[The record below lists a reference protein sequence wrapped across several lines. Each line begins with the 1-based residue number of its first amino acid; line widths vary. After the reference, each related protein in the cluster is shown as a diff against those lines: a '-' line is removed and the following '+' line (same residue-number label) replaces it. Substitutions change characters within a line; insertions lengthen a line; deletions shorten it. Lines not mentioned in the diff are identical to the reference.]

1 MLHEAAADEARV
13 IAGGQ
18 TLVPLMAMRLA
29 RPRRLIDIARLGELA
44 FVRREQGTI
53 AIGATTKH
61 YVLEQDPL
69 VRAELP
75 LLAKVMPHVGHAPIR
90 ARGTIGGSLAN
101 ADPAAEIV
109 LVAITLGAAL
119 VCRDGASTIDT
130 AADEFFTGAMTTA
143 LSPTAVLTCA
153 RFPIWSH
160 ARIGVG
166 FHEVSARSS
175 DFAFAAAAAQVVLD
189 EAGICR
195 RAALGIGAICGV
207 PLRLDRLG
215 DTLEGR
221 SLDQVDESLIRDE
234 VASMLADREVFADLH
249 ASADY
254 RRRAAVTLLARAI
267 TDAFRSASLIPP
279 PKGRTSA
286 DSLSGAAISAIPPPE
301 KGRSA
306 PPEWGGGRRVGV
318 DSQPRSSPSASAERR
333 TPTRQHLLR
342 SEANA
347 VDLPLAGGGMA
358 RSPLEARSTAHA
370 TAFHK
375 RVELKVNG
383 EARAVEVEARTS
395 LLDCLREQLLLT
407 GAHAGCEHG
416 VCGACTVL
424 IDGRPIRS
432 CLMFAVQADGYAVTT
447 IEGIAPAPGELSP
460 IQDAFCETHGMQC
473 GYCTPAMILTAH
485 ALLANNPAPSR
496 AEIVAAISADLCR
509 CTGYAQ
515 IIEAVALAAERMRG
529 LNRPAS
535 AT

>member
-1 MLHEAAADEARV
+1 MLHEAAADEARC

-109 LVAITLGAAL
+109 WVAIPLGAAV
-119 VCRDGASTIDT
+119 VCRDGASTMDT

-143 LSPTAVLTCA
+143 LPPTAVLTCA
-153 RFPIWSH
+153 RFPIWPH

-175 DFAFAAAAAQVVLD
+175 DFAFAAAAAQVALD

-286 DSLSGAAISAIPPPE
+286 DSLSGAASSAIPPPE
-301 KGRSA
+301 RGRSA
-306 PPEWGGGRRVGV
+306 SPDLVGGSRVGV

-333 TPTRQHLLR
+333 TPTRQ
-342 SEANA
+342 
-347 VDLPLAGGGMA
+347 
-358 RSPLEARSTAHA
+358 ARSTAHA

-375 RVELKVNG
+375 RVELDVNG

-407 GAHAGCEHG
+407 GG
-416 VCGACTVL
+416 
-424 IDGRPIRS
+424 
-432 CLMFAVQADGYAVTT
+432 
-447 IEGIAPAPGELSP
+447 APG
-460 IQDAFCETHGMQC
+460 
-473 GYCTPAMILTAH
+473 
-485 ALLANNPAPSR
+485 
-496 AEIVAAISADLCR
+496 V
-509 CTGYAQ
+509 
-515 IIEAVALAAERMRG
+515 
-529 LNRPAS
+529 RP
-535 AT
+535 